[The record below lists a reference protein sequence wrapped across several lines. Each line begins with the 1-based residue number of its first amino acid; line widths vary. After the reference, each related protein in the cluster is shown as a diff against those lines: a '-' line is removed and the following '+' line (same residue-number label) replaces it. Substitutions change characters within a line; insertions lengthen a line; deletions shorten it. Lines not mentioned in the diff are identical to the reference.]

1 MTDESIDFLLRLESV
16 IDERRAASSDQS
28 YTASLFAAGSMRMA
42 QKVGEEAVELAL
54 ASIQPDRA
62 RVLCEAADLVYHLL
76 VLLRARDISL
86 ADVAEELASRHRE
99 PPRPQPPA

>member
-1 MTDESIDFLLRLESV
+1 MTDDSIDFLLRLEAV
-16 IDERRAASSDQS
+16 IDQRRAASSDQS

-62 RVLCEAADLVYHLL
+62 RVVCEAADLVYHLL

-86 ADVAEELASRHRE
+86 ADVAEELASRHR
-99 PPRPQPPA
+99 

>member
-86 ADVAEELASRHRE
+86 ADVAEELASRHR
-99 PPRPQPPA
+99 

>member
-1 MTDESIDFLLRLESV
+1 MTDESIDFLLRLEQV
-16 IDERRAASSDQS
+16 IDERRAASTDQS
-28 YTASLFAAGSMRMA
+28 YTASLFAAGGMRMA

-86 ADVAEELASRHRE
+86 ADVAAELASRHR
-99 PPRPQPPA
+99 